1 MVPILMMSAKLATL
15 GLIKWKVFWNK
26 GYKVIVSVHDVP
38 NEILLL
44 ESNYIPNVAMWP
56 NFGNSNIAMKEVI
69 TTSVSDRFD
78 Q

>member
-44 ESNYIPNVAMWP
+44 ESNYIPYVAMWP